1 MFSNNKIL
9 AVIPAIGDDGK
20 IPRKYTR
27 LLGDKPLIA
36 HILDT
41 LKTSEYVDDIVVLTD
56 DNDISRISELCGV
69 TPFKNF
75 TKESNFETRIFE
87 TMLQREKAAFDEYD
101 IIMVVKPNAP
111 FITVDSINRI
121 IEKFDNP
128 NLDTVISVKEDRHL
142 RWGLDEENNRFFP
155 LNSHMVN
162 GNGLMPEFVETR
174 AIVAT
179 RRQFISKESIF
190 GNGINLNLLQ
200 GKENILINDIEDLW
214 IAEKHVNKK
223 KIVIVVNGFDEIG
236 LGHVRRCLAIAHNL
250 ISHDVTFISK
260 SNHPLGIEAI
270 LSNNYPCFTYDDSDE
285 IFDVI
290 EKLNP
295 DLIINDILDTSFEYI
310 SKLIDNDYFVI
321 NFEDV
326 GPGIEIANLVFNP
339 LSDYG
344 IDLPNVF
351 TGYKYYILEDE
362 FYFQKPKVVTEDV
375 NNVFMMFLG
384 NDPNNLTEKT
394 LQALISSG
402 FTGNIDVLLGVGHPN
417 KEEILNKYDIYSNV
431 VIYQSVRSISEF
443 IAKADIIFTSADR
456 TVFDICS
463 IGVPCICICQ
473 DERELANTFANNDN
487 GFINLGLAEDIT
499 SEDIINQF
507 NSLVS
512 NFDLRLSLSKKM
524 LSINLKDGFT
534 NVWQIVRKFYSD
546 FKYNDSL

>member
-1 MFSNNKIL
+1 M
-9 AVIPAIGDDGK
+9 
-20 IPRKYTR
+20 
-27 LLGDKPLIA
+27 
-36 HILDT
+36 
-41 LKTSEYVDDIVVLTD
+41 DDIVVLTD

-223 KIVIVVNGFDEIG
+223 KIAIVVNGFDEIG

-270 LSNNYPCFTYDDSDE
+270 LSNNYPCLTYDDSDE

>member
-41 LKTSEYVDDIVVLTD
+41 LKASEYVDDIVVLTD
-56 DNDISRISELCGV
+56 DNDISRVSELFGV
-69 TPFKNF
+69 TPFRNF
-75 TKESNFETRIFE
+75 SKESNFETRIYE
-87 TMLQREKAAFDEYD
+87 TMIQREKAAFDEYD
-101 IIMVVKPNAP
+101 IIMVIKPNAP
-111 FITVDSINRI
+111 FITVNSINKI

-128 NLDTVISVKEDRHL
+128 NLDTVISVKEERQL

-162 GNGLMPEFVETR
+162 EKGLMPEFVETKS
-174 AIVAT
+174 IIAT
-179 RRQFISKESIF
+179 RRQFITKESIF

-200 GKENILINDIEDLW
+200 DKENIIINSIEDLW
-214 IAEKHVNKK
+214 IADKYVHKK
-223 KIVIVVNGFDEIG
+223 KIAIVVNAFDEIG
-236 LGHVRRCLAIAHNL
+236 MDHVRRCLAIAHNL

-260 SNHPLGIEAI
+260 SNHMLGIDAI
-270 LSNNYPCFTYDDSDE
+270 LSNNYPCLTYDDSDE
-285 IFDVI
+285 IFEVI
-290 EKLNP
+290 DKLNP

-310 SKLIDNDYFVI
+310 SKLRDNDYFVI
-321 NFEDV
+321 NFEDL

-362 FYFQKPKVVTEDV
+362 FYFQKPKEIKEDV
-375 NNVFMMFLG
+375 NNVFIMFLG

-394 LQALISSG
+394 LQSLISSG
-402 FTGNIDVLLGVGHPN
+402 FTGNIDVLLGVGYSN

-431 VIYQSVRSISEF
+431 VIYQSVRSMSEF

-456 TVFDICS
+456 NVFDICS

-473 DERELANTFANNDN
+473 DERELSNSFACDDN
-487 GFINLGLAEDIT
+487 GFINLGSAEEVT
-499 SEDIINQF
+499 SEDIVNQF
-507 NSLVS
+507 NSLAT
-512 NFDLRLSLSKKM
+512 NFDLRVSLNKKM
-524 LSINLKDGFT
+524 LSVDLKDGFA
-534 NVWQIVRKFYSD
+534 NVWQIVRKSYSD
-546 FKYNDSL
+546 FKYNDNL

>member
-190 GNGINLNLLQ
+190 GNGINLNLLK
-200 GKENILINDIEDLW
+200 GKENILINNIEDLW

-223 KIVIVVNGFDEIG
+223 KIAIVVNGFDEIG

-270 LSNNYPCFTYDDSDE
+270 LSNNYSCLTYDDSDE

-546 FKYNDSL
+546 CKYNDSL

>member
-36 HILDT
+36 HTIDT
-41 LKTSEYVDDIVVLTD
+41 LKASEYVDDIVVLTD
-56 DNDISRISELCGV
+56 DNDISRVSELCGV
-69 TPFKNF
+69 TPFRNF
-75 TKESNFETRIFE
+75 SKESNFETQIFE

-101 IIMVVKPNAP
+101 IIVLVKPNAP
-111 FITVDSINRI
+111 LISTDSINRI
-121 IEKFDNP
+121 IEKFENP

-162 GNGLMPEFVETR
+162 GNGLMPEFIETR
-174 AIVAT
+174 AVVAT
-179 RRQFISKESIF
+179 RRQFISRESIF
-190 GNGINLNLLQ
+190 GNGINLNLLPD
-200 GKENILINDIEDLW
+200 KENIIINNIEDLW

-223 KIVIVVNGFDEIG
+223 KIAIVVNASDELG

-260 SNHPLGIEAI
+260 NNPPLGIETI
-270 LSNNYPCFTYDDSDE
+270 LANNYPCLTYDDSDE
-285 IFDVI
+285 LLEVI
-290 EKLNP
+290 NKLNP

-310 SKLIDNDYFVI
+310 SKLRDKDYFVI
-321 NFEDV
+321 NFEDL
-326 GPGIEIANLVFNP
+326 GPGIEVANLVFNP

-362 FYFQKPKVVTEDV
+362 FYFQKPKVIRQDV
-375 NNVFMMFLG
+375 NNVFIMFLG

-431 VIYQSVRSISEF
+431 VIYQSVRSMSEF

-473 DERELANTFANNDN
+473 DEREMANSFVNDDN
-487 GFINLGLAEDIT
+487 GFINLGLAEEVT
-499 SEDIINQF
+499 SEDIVNQF

-512 NFDLRLSLSKKM
+512 NFDLRSSLNQKM
-524 LSINLKDGFT
+524 LSIDLRDGFT
-534 NVWQIVRKFYSD
+534 NLWQIVRKFYSD
-546 FKYNDSL
+546 FKYNDNL